1 MLGHLAATEDD
12 AATARKHLERS
23 LELQPLQPDAVELL
37 LQAYQRLNDP
47 KGVEGFMRKLVAALG
62 DRAQPLR
69 RRLWCELAT
78 VYENQ
83 LGDRLSA
90 RIAYDMAARLR
101 PTT

>member
-1 MLGHLAATEDD
+1 
-12 AATARKHLERS
+12 
-23 LELQPLQPDAVELL
+23 
-37 LQAYQRLNDP
+37 
-47 KGVEGFMRKLVAALG
+47 MRKLVAALG

-90 RIAYDMAARLR
+90 RIAYDMAARLAPDDVSILR
-101 PTT
+101 KSAEMNAEDPTAGVRWRVRSQRSGKSIPKTAVRGSG